1 MDEYT
6 DNGTTHH
13 NREQT
18 MQGTQK
24 STALTERIV
33 QLEWEQFQNTTNE
46 GGPASCQS
54 NWPMFHEMRMSQF
67 LTWPE
72 SLLQSYESDL
82 QEADSIGR
90 NLVTEKYARMMQST
104 APEEYRHHIEP
115 YLATLD
121 HHRIDQQERIIAI
134 QVQWADDFRSRYP
147 KLGSA
152 MRTLRTSEDTEQTTS
167 FETYLRG
174 ELSTYSD
181 STLHEYESFIHE
193 LQAEHKNLTELT
205 IANTVKLAGFAGLE
219 EAESAQ

>member
-72 SLLQSYESDL
+72 SLLQSYES
-82 QEADSIGR
+82 
-90 NLVTEKYARMMQST
+90 
-104 APEEYRHHIEP
+104 
-115 YLATLD
+115 
-121 HHRIDQQERIIAI
+121 
-134 QVQWADDFRSRYP
+134 
-147 KLGSA
+147 
-152 MRTLRTSEDTEQTTS
+152 
-167 FETYLRG
+167 
-174 ELSTYSD
+174 SD

-219 EAESAQ
+219 DAESAQ

>member
-1 MDEYT
+1 MSEYM
-6 DNGTTHH
+6 GKEIAHH

-18 MQGTQK
+18 MQETQK

-33 QLEWEQFQNTTNE
+33 QLEWEQFQSTTNE
-46 GGPASCQS
+46 GGRASCQS

-67 LTWPE
+67 LTWPK

-82 QEADSIGR
+82 READRMGR

-104 APEEYRHHIEP
+104 APEEYKHHIEP
-115 YLATLD
+115 YLATLNPQ
-121 HHRIDQQERIIAI
+121 RIDQQERIIAI

-152 MRTLRTSEDTEQTTS
+152 MRTLRTSEDTEQSTS

-174 ELSTYSD
+174 ELSTYSEG
-181 STLHEYESFIHE
+181 TLREYESFIHE

-219 EAESAQ
+219 DAESAQ